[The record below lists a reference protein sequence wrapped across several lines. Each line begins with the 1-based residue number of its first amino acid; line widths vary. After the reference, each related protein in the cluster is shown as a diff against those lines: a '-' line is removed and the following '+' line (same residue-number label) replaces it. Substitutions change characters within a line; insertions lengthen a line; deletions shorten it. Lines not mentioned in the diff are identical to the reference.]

1 MRLKTKGM
9 RNDLRRSDTVHT
21 RHMSNTNISGPVGV
35 ASASA
40 TPEQGTVKFK
50 KFNCTFH
57 QIEMIADPNVVADL
71 LYIPK
76 PEDSY
81 VNVAY
86 TYVGG
91 KRRVRF
97 ENRFDGK
104 TIGWYVDGVEMPEF
118 CECDKHFV
126 GQALLEVCQSAQE

>member
-1 MRLKTKGM
+1 MTEGGAIPSIPTMCKKNL
-9 RNDLRRSDTVHT
+9 
-21 RHMSNTNISGPVGV
+21 SGTVGV
-35 ASASA
+35 ASTSA
-40 TPEQGTVKFK
+40 TPGQGLVQFK

-76 PEDSY
+76 PGDRC

-91 KRRVRF
+91 KHKVRF

-118 CECDKHFV
+118 CECDKYFV
-126 GQALLEVCQSAQE
+126 GQALMEVCRSAQE

>member
-1 MRLKTKGM
+1 MKK
-9 RNDLRRSDTVHT
+9 
-21 RHMSNTNISGPVGV
+21 NTFSGNAGV

-40 TPEQGTVKFK
+40 TPEQGTVQFK

-71 LYIPK
+71 LHVPK
-76 PEDSY
+76 PGDRC

-91 KRRVRF
+91 KHQVRF
-97 ENRFDGK
+97 ESRFDGK
-104 TIGWYVDGVEMPEF
+104 TIGWYVDGVEMPDF